1 MEKLTFIYK
10 ITSPSGKIY
19 IGSTFNIQNRISLY
33 KTLNCKFQRKLY
45 HSLLKYGWN
54 NHIFEILEECTSIN
68 RNEKEYFWGVQFNV
82 LGKKGLNC
90 KLPKADEYFT
100 CISEETRQKMSE
112 WQIGRKMSN
121 EAKKKMSDKAK
132 GKIVS
137 QETKIK
143 ISNYQ
148 SKPVLQFDLKNNF
161 INEWKSAKAASNI
174 LNINRAHIG
183 ACCRKQRKTAGK
195 FKWQFKN
202 K

>member
-33 KTLNCKFQRKLY
+33 KNLYSKSQRKLY
-45 HSLLKYGWN
+45 YSFVKYGWD
-54 NHIFEILEECTSIN
+54 NHIFEIIEECTSIN
-68 RNEKEYFWGVQFNV
+68 RNEKEYFWGVYFNV
-82 LGKKGLNC
+82 LSKKGLNC
-90 KLPKADEYFT
+90 KLPKSDEYFT

-112 WQIGRKMSN
+112 WQIGRKMSD
-121 EAKKKMSDKAK
+121 EAKKKMSESAK

-137 QETKIK
+137 EENRIK
-143 ISNYQ
+143 VSNFH
-148 SKPVLQFDLKNNF
+148 SKSVLQFDLENNF
-161 INEWKSAKAASNI
+161 IKEWKSSTEVQRVLK
-174 LNINRAHIG
+174 INQAHIG

-202 K
+202 